1 MRVLGHGDD
10 KYPTGRLLES
20 SAERSWAGLLA
31 ERRSHPAGELPTFT
45 PPYTEVAVLIC
56 GPSIVTRQ
64 AEGIYQR
71 TTATRG
77 TIWLCPA
84 GLQEDFIHISRGIA
98 EVLHLYLPTN
108 PFSVLATAGE
118 SSAVAGAQLRYF
130 GGFRDP
136 LIEQIAH
143 TVLMEMHSETSSGKM
158 LVESLAISLS
168 AALFHGYSNAT
179 LRSSAFAA
187 SRKGLDRRRLQRVLD
202 FVEAHIEDDFS
213 VARLAATA
221 HLSQFHFSRAFKV
234 ATGKSPHQY
243 VTERRLGYAKALVAQ
258 TDRALA
264 DIALACRF
272 SSQGDFSRAF
282 RRATGLTPS
291 QYRANPGSVGSQRQA
306 FSGART
312 TYFLQQQV
320 ARHT

>member
-84 GLQEDFIHISRGIA
+84 GLKEDFIHISRGIA

-243 VTERRLGYAKALVAQ
+243 VTERRLSYAKALVAQ

-282 RRATGLTPS
+282 RRATWCC
-291 QYRANPGSVGSQRQA
+291 A
-306 FSGART
+306 
-312 TYFLQQQV
+312 
-320 ARHT
+320 